1 MWKHWR
7 HCLLWR
13 QTDREREMRLPE
25 WQTETSDDQ
34 YTLYPA
40 AMSRL
45 PTSIVMLTVPISTMS
60 ITERHALTERRSLGH
75 TKLPAALLMM
85 MVGRWP
91 SVSIHSETASRTE
104 CGSRTS
110 HFTANTYINTE
121 CGTYI
126 NTECGSRTSHFTAN
140 TYINTEC
147 GSRTSHFTAN
157 TYINTECGSRTSHFT
172 ANTYINTECGSRT
185 SHFTANTYINTECG
199 SRTSHFT
206 ANTYINTH
214 TQTHSTLLTVY
225 DSVMSLTHNIVYWH
239 TVPCSCHTHRHTVPC
254 CRSLLTTHLRSSVRH
269 QCSCHQ

>member
-45 PTSIVMLTVPISTMS
+45 PTSIVTLTVPISTMS

-172 ANTYINTECGSRT
+172 ANTYINT
-185 SHFTANTYINTECG
+185 H
-199 SRTSHFT
+199 
-206 ANTYINTH
+206 TH